1 MLRLEG
7 SDECFGFSLFCIS
20 PRILVSDSHSILH
33 PSSISVWLCVSLPI
47 CMWERKMEWEYLFL
61 CNFKIWRIFLY
72 MKVIMICQILQD
84 YPIHSKGIIRYRRTN
99 QDRKIQMLP
108 YSLLS
113 AFIHVCCFFSVVLFK
128 LQLYS
133 SDPFVF
139 CMYIKLVSMVELI
152 IQARI

>member
-1 MLRLEG
+1 
-7 SDECFGFSLFCIS
+7 
-20 PRILVSDSHSILH
+20 
-33 PSSISVWLCVSLPI
+33 
-47 CMWERKMEWEYLFL
+47 
-61 CNFKIWRIFLY
+61 

-133 SDPFVF
+133 WDPFVF

-152 IQARI
+152 IAARIWIWMVIYSLTHVEREREKIVKHLMMGQLNVSAKLLFKEIHVIGIRFGRVLFSLIYC